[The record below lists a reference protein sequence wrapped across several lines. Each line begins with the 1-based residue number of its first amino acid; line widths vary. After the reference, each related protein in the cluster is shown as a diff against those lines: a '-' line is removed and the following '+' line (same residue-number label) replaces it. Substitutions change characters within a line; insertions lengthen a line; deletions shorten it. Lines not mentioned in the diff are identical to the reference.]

1 MRVSNGGSL
10 DAALR
15 EVDAPCFA
23 LLLLHSVASGRD
35 QCSQSSATQPNA
47 RYWVLLVSWRATSVQ
62 LSWEPAPALN
72 QPNPPPK
79 SRSARQWRVKTIYL
93 FIYIYIINIASITND
108 VTCHLYWRV
117 ILWMLRLLFSNV
129 RIVRNAYLLQNGW
142 IFGKVPKGEGGHFQ
156 SKNSCLGTFN
166 RALWAWNWYKT
177 VISWFRECFFNNCID
192 INWY

>member
-1 MRVSNGGSL
+1 MWLPPVGNQGIKPSNRENRRTSWFNFYHASAMRVSNGGSL

-35 QCSQSSATQPNA
+35 QCSQSSATQSNA

-93 FIYIYIINIASITND
+93 FMGLNFFDPKPARLA
-108 VTCHLYWRV
+108 HL
-117 ILWMLRLLFSNV
+117 LRD
-129 RIVRNAYLLQNGW
+129 ADLLQNGW
-142 IFGKVPKGEGGHFQ
+142 IFRKVPKVRGGGSFSIQ
-156 SKNSCLGTFN
+156 ESMLQNLD
-166 RALWAWNWYKT
+166 L
-177 VISWFRECFFNNCID
+177 
-192 INWY
+192 